1 MGLPLPT
8 PCDGRIL
15 DELFIDEKI
24 FIDQRKQQAGNSI
37 SGRNDSVALR
47 KLKKLLEA

>member
-8 PCDGRIL
+8 PCDGHVL
-15 DELFIDEKI
+15 HELFL
-24 FIDQRKQQAGNSI
+24 DQQSASTHAD
-37 SGRNDSVALR
+37 NDTVTLR